1 MLKSSLETLLSFYF
15 KEFWDEF
22 SEGLQTY
29 DRELNFLSFLMPVL
43 PPILF
48 MSIGAASLWWW
59 N

>member
-29 DRELNFLSFLMPVL
+29 DNFSYAKAAAANTFYVDWRGQPLVVELN
-43 PPILF
+43 
-48 MSIGAASLWWW
+48 
-59 N
+59 